1 MGAHGRSMRYDI
13 LIISNCLSKLR
24 KGGGLSR
31 ETEIEHISL
40 C

>member
-1 MGAHGRSMRYDI
+1 MGAHGRSMRYDT
-13 LIISNCLSKLR
+13 LSSVTVFLKLK

-31 ETEIEHISL
+31 ENEVEHICL